1 MKAKPKKHE
10 EKKVILI
17 NSPRD
22 VIWFHVGNNWVFI
35 FNHGTAQLHIMQ
47 KTYISGEWDGARGGE
62 KNVIILKLYFAT
74 ALLILYHYHHSQ
86 KASLSVLSSL

>member
-47 KTYISGEWDGARGGE
+47 KTYISGEWDAGRG
-62 KNVIILKLYFAT
+62 KK
-74 ALLILYHYHHSQ
+74 
-86 KASLSVLSSL
+86 